1 MIHPKNH
8 HKCFARLACVKHAA
22 SVHPEPGS
30 NSLKKFVQDQN
41 LAWLIFYP
49 VLFTLVL
56 FFKNYILL
64 NFQGYV
70 TVQLSRFFVFRCSSA
85 TFTSYHV
92 RFSLSR
98 TFLTFFQK
106 FFWSSFVTHSASID
120 FITVFRC
127 CQQLFSTFWIFYF
140 FLFIQK
146 KYGEGGIWTL
156 APRERSTPLAG
167 APLQPLE
174 YFSKFKC
181 IQFWTAFISDAFEII
196 LYEFT
201 FVNAFFNFFQ
211 LFILY
216 HRNALFFRSFFNR
229 IVKAITQIITESRE
243 PAAVASPM
251 G

>member
-8 HKCFARLACVKHAA
+8 HKRFARLACVKHAA

-70 TVQLSRFFVFRCSSA
+70 TVQLSRFFLCCHLSSN
-85 TFTSYHV
+85 FFIISGFV
-92 RFSLSR
+92 LFVKN
-98 TFLTFFQK
+98 FFNFFQK

-127 CQQLFSTFWIFYF
+127 CQQLFSTFFNF
-140 FLFIQK
+140 LNFLFFSVYSEKIRRRRDLNPRTAWTVYTLSRGASSATWVLLQIQMHSVLNSVHQWR
-146 KYGEGGIWTL
+146 IWNYTL
-156 APRERSTPLAG
+156 WI
-167 APLQPLE
+167 
-174 YFSKFKC
+174 YFC
-181 IQFWTAFISDAFEII
+181 QC
-196 LYEFT
+196 
-201 FVNAFFNFFQ
+201 FF
-211 LFILY
+211 
-216 HRNALFFRSFFNR
+216 
-229 IVKAITQIITESRE
+229 
-243 PAAVASPM
+243 
-251 G
+251 